1 MWIINDENVAKRIY
15 EYISIEA
22 LSDLYERCDK
32 YGDFEYIYIAKG
44 GAAFP
49 KSESEFLRVCKRVFE
64 WVDYDPEGWNQFP
77 KIQPPKN
84 DVYLVTRK
92 DYYGKSIVS
101 SVFWDKRIGWNNLN
115 DSDVL
120 AFMEYPKPYQKPD
133 EDEGD
138 DDVED

>member
-1 MWIINDENVAKRIY
+1 MWIINDENVATRIY

-22 LSDLYERCDK
+22 LSDLYERCEK
-32 YGDFEYIYIAKG
+32 YGDFEYIYIAKS

-49 KSESEFLRVCKRVFE
+49 KSESEFIRVCKRVFE
-64 WVDYDPEGWNQFP
+64 WVDYDPEEWNQFP
-77 KIQPPKN
+77 KIRPPKN

-92 DYYGKSIVS
+92 DYYGKNIVS
-101 SVFWDKRIGWNNLN
+101 SVFWDKRVGWNNLN

-120 AFMEYPKPYQKPD
+120 AFMEYPKPYQKSD